1 MNPKELFYTKKH
13 LWCKI
18 DDGIA
23 TVGITDHAQ
32 KSLTD
37 IVFIELPE
45 VDKELKV
52 GESFGSIESVKSV
65 SEVFAPISGKVTEVN
80 SEVEDTPEIINEDPY
95 NKGWLIKIKLS
106 DSSEQQNLLSAEKYE
121 EFTSS

>member
-13 LWCKI
+13 TWCRF
-18 DDGIA
+18 DGDIA

-45 VDKELKV
+45 VGRQLKT
-52 GESFGSIESVKSV
+52 EEPFGSIESVKSV
-65 SEVFAPISGKVTEVN
+65 SELFSPLSGKVTDIN
-80 SEVEDTPEIINEDPY
+80 SEIEDTPETINEDPY
-95 NKGWLIKIKLS
+95 VKGWLIKIQIADK
-106 DSSEQQNLLSAEKYE
+106 SEKENLLSVDKYE